1 MGRVST
7 CNSVYTEFGGGRGGT
22 EWRNL
27 NGERERERGRERAGR
42 IDSGQHPIKDKDA
55 VETVYLARLPRYT
68 ETLLLQFHAN
78 RELDYRMGNL
88 SFLVRLIMPIF
99 KRVGRIRGTIDTSF
113 LFSLFLSFSFFFL
126 SFFLRLRSLVSKEI
140 QFLRYLTMNRLD
152 PFRAWRFTESKLN
165 FQVIHGFKLMY
176 SL

>member
-7 CNSVYTEFGGGRGGT
+7 CNSVYTEFGGGKGRDRV
-22 EWRNL
+22 EEFKRRK
-27 NGERERERGRERAGR
+27 RERERGRERAGR

-88 SFLVRLIMPIF
+88 SFLVRLTMPIF
-99 KRVGRIRGTIDTSF
+99 KR
-113 LFSLFLSFSFFFL
+113 
-126 SFFLRLRSLVSKEI
+126 
-140 QFLRYLTMNRLD
+140 
-152 PFRAWRFTESKLN
+152 
-165 FQVIHGFKLMY
+165 
-176 SL
+176 

>member
-88 SFLVRLIMPIF
+88 SFLVRLTMPIF
-99 KRVGRIRGTIDTSF
+99 KR
-113 LFSLFLSFSFFFL
+113 
-126 SFFLRLRSLVSKEI
+126 
-140 QFLRYLTMNRLD
+140 
-152 PFRAWRFTESKLN
+152 
-165 FQVIHGFKLMY
+165 
-176 SL
+176 